1 MQRVAVARA
10 LVNKPQILLADE
22 PTGNLDMKRSEEIG
36 NLLKTLN
43 QEDGITI
50 IMVTHNPQLAA
61 LADRQ
66 VSLRDGILQA

>member
-1 MQRVAVARA
+1 VAVARA
-10 LVNKPQILLADE
+10 LANKPEILLADE

-36 NLLKTLN
+36 GLLKALN
-43 QEDGITI
+43 REDGLTI

-66 VSLRDGILQA
+66 VNLRDGVLQNSP